1 MTKISIALILFLTL
15 PGVTASATPWQVGI
29 AKTDIT
35 PRGPI
40 WLAGYAARN
49 HPAEGT
55 LHPLWAKA
63 LVIQDAEGGK
73 VAILTTDL
81 IGLPG
86 TISEAVAKRI
96 ETETGITRD
105 RLLMNFSHTHS
116 GPVIDSLT
124 DPCYGLT
131 GELKGAAAEYTRA
144 LQDKLVA
151 AVLEATKKMQPANL
165 AFGQG
170 EAAFAINRRSPRDG
184 GYIIA
189 PNPAGPVDHAVP
201 VLRVTDQG
209 GRLMA
214 VLFGYACHNTTLSGY
229 EINGDYAG
237 FAQVAVEKTH
247 PDATALFMIGCG
259 GDQNPEPRGK
269 IELAEAHGRALA
281 GAVEDVLKGEMTP
294 VAGPLRTA
302 FAWVELPLVDPPS
315 KEELLKRR
323 GQGDIYHQ
331 RTTEHLLSRLDTQ
344 GSIMATYRAPLGVIR
359 FGDSLTVVA
368 LPGETVVDY
377 ALRLRK
383 EYPGERLWIAGY
395 SNDVSLYLPSD
406 RVLAE
411 GGYEGGGAMVYYGIH
426 GPFKPGVEERVVEGI
441 KKLIAKC
448 AESGRR

>member
-1 MTKISIALILFLTL
+1 MTKISIALVLFLTL
-15 PGVTASATPWQVGI
+15 LGVTASATPWQVGI

-49 HPAEGT
+49 HSAEGT

-63 LVIQDAEGGK
+63 IIIQDAEGGK

-96 ETETGITRD
+96 ETETGIPRE

-131 GELKGAAAEYTRA
+131 GELKAAAAEYTRA

-151 AVLEATKKMQPANL
+151 VVLEATKRMQPANL

-170 EAAFAINRRSPRDG
+170 KAAFAINRRSPRDG
-184 GYIIA
+184 GYVIA
-189 PNPAGPVDHAVP
+189 PNPVGPVDHAVP
-201 VLRVTDQG
+201 VLRVTDQA

-294 VAGPLRTA
+294 VAGPLRAA
-302 FAWVELPLVDPPS
+302 FAWVDLPLVDPPS

-359 FGDSLTVVA
+359 FGDSLTMVA

-383 EYPGERLWIAGY
+383 EYPGQRLWIAGY

-426 GPFKPGVEERVVEGI
+426 GPFKPGVEERVVEGVRA
-441 KKLIAKC
+441 LIAKC

>member
-1 MTKISIALILFLTL
+1 MTL

-96 ETETGITRD
+96 ETETGIPRD

-131 GELKGAAAEYTRA
+131 GELKAAAAEYTRA

-151 AVLEATKKMQPANL
+151 VVLEATKRMQPANL

-170 EAAFAINRRSPRDG
+170 KAAFAINRRSPRDG
-184 GYIIA
+184 GYVIA

-201 VLRVTDQG
+201 VLRVTDQD

-237 FAQVAVEKTH
+237 FAQVAVEKAH

-294 VAGPLRTA
+294 VAGPLRA
-302 FAWVELPLVDPPS
+302 ALAWVDLPLVDPPG

-344 GSIMATYRAPLGVIR
+344 GSIMATYRAPLGV
-359 FGDSLTVVA
+359 DSLRRQSDGGGLA
-368 LPGETVVDY
+368 RRNRR
-377 ALRLRK
+377 RLR
-383 EYPGERLWIAGY
+383 PAA
-395 SNDVSLYLPSD
+395 
-406 RVLAE
+406 AE
-411 GGYEGGGAMVYYGIH
+411 GVSRRSDSGSPATRTTFRCTFPPTACWRKAATKAAAPWSTTASTAPSSRASRNEWSRAS
-426 GPFKPGVEERVVEGI
+426 

>member
-1 MTKISIALILFLTL
+1 MTKIAIALVFFLTL
-15 PGVTASATPWQVGI
+15 RGVTASATPWQVGI

-63 LVIQDAEGGK
+63 MVIQDADGGR

-81 IGLPG
+81 IGLPSA
-86 TISEAVAKRI
+86 ISEALAKRI
-96 ETETGITRD
+96 EAQTGIPRG

-116 GPVIDSLT
+116 GPVIGGGAKVT
-124 DPCYGLT
+124 YGLSD
-131 GELKGAAAEYTRA
+131 ELQAATEEYTRL

-151 AVLEATKKMQPANL
+151 VVQEAAKSMRPANL

-170 EAAFAINRRSPRDG
+170 KATLAINRRSPRDG
-184 GYIIA
+184 GYVIA
-189 PNPAGPVDHAVP
+189 PNPGGPVDHAVP
-201 VLRVTDQG
+201 VLRVTDDK
-209 GRLMA
+209 GRLLA
-214 VLFGYACHNTTLSGY
+214 VLFGHACHNTTLSGY

-237 FAQVAVEKTH
+237 FAQIALEKAH

-269 IELAEAHGRALA
+269 IELAEAHGQALA
-281 GAVEDVLKGEMTP
+281 AAVEDVLGGNLVP
-294 VAGPLRTA
+294 VVGPLRAA
-302 FAWVELPLVDPPS
+302 FAWVDLPLVDPPG
-315 KEELLKRR
+315 KDELLKRR
-323 GQGDIYHQ
+323 GQGDVYHQ
-331 RTTEHLLSRLDTQ
+331 RLTEYLLSRLDTQ

-359 FGDSLTVVA
+359 FGDNLTMVA

-383 EYPGERLWIAGY
+383 EYPGQRLWIAGY
-395 SNDVSLYLPSD
+395 SNDVSLYLPSE
-406 RVLAE
+406 RVLKE
-411 GGYEGGGAMVYYGIH
+411 GGYEAGGAMVYYGIH
-426 GPFKPGVEERVVEGI
+426 GPFKPGVEERVVEGV
-441 KKLIAKC
+441 KRLIAKC
-448 AESGRR
+448 AESGGR